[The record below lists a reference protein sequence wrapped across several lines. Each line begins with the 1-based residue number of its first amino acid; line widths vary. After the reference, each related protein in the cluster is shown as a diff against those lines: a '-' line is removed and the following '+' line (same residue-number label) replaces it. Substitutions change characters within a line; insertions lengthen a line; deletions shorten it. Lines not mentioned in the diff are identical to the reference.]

1 MTLNLMGTWNA
12 LYYSFCFYVF
22 EIFYNKKLK
31 IKSEMLELLRVMWG
45 QEMRNIKKERKK
57 ERNTHAQENNS
68 K

>member
-12 LYYSFCFYVF
+12 LYYSFCLYAF

-45 QEMRNIKKERKK
+45 KR
-57 ERNTHAQENNS
+57 
-68 K
+68 